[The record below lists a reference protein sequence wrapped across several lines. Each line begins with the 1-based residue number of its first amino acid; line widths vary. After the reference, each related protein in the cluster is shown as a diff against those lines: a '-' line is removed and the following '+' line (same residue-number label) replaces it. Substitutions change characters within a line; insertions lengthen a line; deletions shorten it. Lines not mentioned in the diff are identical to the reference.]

1 MRAALLRCLLPAC
14 AVVGVLL
21 AGAVRTHAAV
31 GTPQPPVALH
41 TVPDAVAG
49 ATTLSHTQSVYV
61 SHCGGCHGI
70 EGISG
75 PTFVPTLRNS
85 VGSFACTP
93 EGRAYLVRVPG
104 VSMSLIRDDQ
114 TLADVMNFVLITLG
128 GAARPL
134 TLSPIPQPRCMHGG
148 RTRSPARILWPRV
161 RMCWSGPLQPV
172 RTGRALA
179 EC

>member
-128 GAARPL
+128 GSSTPPDFKPYTAAEVHAWRAHPL
-134 TLSPIPQPRCMHGG
+134 
-148 RTRSPARILWPRV
+148 
-161 RMCWSGPLQPV
+161 SGPDFMVTRAHVLE
-172 RTGRALA
+172 RALA
-179 EC
+179 ACAHGQGAG

>member
-128 GAARPL
+128 GSSTPPDFKPYTAAEVHAWRAHPL
-134 TLSPIPQPRCMHGG
+134 
-148 RTRSPARILWPRV
+148 
-161 RMCWSGPLQPV
+161 SGPDFMATRAHVLE
-172 RTGRALA
+172 RALA
-179 EC
+179 VCAHGPGAG

>member
-1 MRAALLRCLLPAC
+1 M
-14 AVVGVLL
+14 
-21 AGAVRTHAAV
+21 
-31 GTPQPPVALH
+31 
-41 TVPDAVAG
+41 
-49 ATTLSHTQSVYV
+49 SHTQSVYV

-128 GAARPL
+128 GSSTPPDFKPYTAAEVHAWRAHPL
-134 TLSPIPQPRCMHGG
+134 
-148 RTRSPARILWPRV
+148 
-161 RMCWSGPLQPV
+161 SGPDFMATRAHVLE
-172 RTGRALA
+172 RALA
-179 EC
+179 ACAHGPGAG

>member
-1 MRAALLRCLLPAC
+1 MRAALLRCLLPVC

-31 GTPQPPVALH
+31 GTPQPPLALH

-128 GAARPL
+128 GSSTPPDFKPYTAAEVHAWRAHPL
-134 TLSPIPQPRCMHGG
+134 
-148 RTRSPARILWPRV
+148 
-161 RMCWSGPLQPV
+161 SGPDFMATRAHVLE
-172 RTGRALA
+172 RALA
-179 EC
+179 ACAHGPGAG

>member
-31 GTPQPPVALH
+31 GTPQPPLALH

-128 GAARPL
+128 GSSTPPDFKPYTAAEVHAWRAHPL
-134 TLSPIPQPRCMHGG
+134 
-148 RTRSPARILWPRV
+148 
-161 RMCWSGPLQPV
+161 SGPDFMATRAHVLE
-172 RTGRALA
+172 RALA
-179 EC
+179 ACAHGPGAG

>member
-14 AVVGVLL
+14 VAVL
-21 AGAVRTHAAV
+21 ALGAGTARAHAAPDAPPNTV
-31 GTPQPPVALH
+31 INTPPN
-41 TVPDAVAG
+41 AVAG

-70 EGISG
+70 QGISG
-75 PTFVPTLRNS
+75 PTFVPMLRNS

-128 GAARPL
+128 GSSTPPGFRSYTAAEIHAWRAHPL
-134 TLSPIPQPRCMHGG
+134 SGPDFMAQRAHVLERSLAACAQGG
-148 RTRSPARILWPRV
+148 RQ
-161 RMCWSGPLQPV
+161 G
-172 RTGRALA
+172 
-179 EC
+179 

>member
-14 AVVGVLL
+14 AVLGVLL

-128 GAARPL
+128 GSSTPPDFKPYTAAEVHAWRAHPL
-134 TLSPIPQPRCMHGG
+134 
-148 RTRSPARILWPRV
+148 
-161 RMCWSGPLQPV
+161 SGPDFMATRAHVLE
-172 RTGRALA
+172 RALA
-179 EC
+179 ACAHGPGAG

>member
-128 GAARPL
+128 GSSTPPDFKPYTAAEVHAWRAHPL
-134 TLSPIPQPRCMHGG
+134 
-148 RTRSPARILWPRV
+148 
-161 RMCWSGPLQPV
+161 SGPDFMATRAHVLE
-172 RTGRALA
+172 RALA
-179 EC
+179 ACAHGPGAG

>member
-21 AGAVRTHAAV
+21 AGAARTHAAEGAV
-31 GTPQPPVALH
+31 PLSAAVR

-75 PTFVPTLRNS
+75 PTFVPTLRKS

-128 GAARPL
+128 EGSTPPWFKPYTAAEVHTWRAHPL
-134 TLSPIPQPRCMHGG
+134 
-148 RTRSPARILWPRV
+148 
-161 RMCWSGPLQPV
+161 SGPDFMAMRAHVLE
-172 RTGRALA
+172 RALA
-179 EC
+179 ACARGPGAG

>member
-21 AGAVRTHAAV
+21 AGAARTHAAEGAV
-31 GTPQPPVALH
+31 PLSAAVR

-49 ATTLSHTQSVYV
+49 TTTLSHTQSVYV

-75 PTFVPTLRNS
+75 PTFVPTLRKS

-128 GAARPL
+128 EGSTPPWFKPYTAAEVHTWRAHPL
-134 TLSPIPQPRCMHGG
+134 
-148 RTRSPARILWPRV
+148 
-161 RMCWSGPLQPV
+161 SGPDFMAMRAHVLE
-172 RTGRALA
+172 RALA
-179 EC
+179 ACARGPGAG